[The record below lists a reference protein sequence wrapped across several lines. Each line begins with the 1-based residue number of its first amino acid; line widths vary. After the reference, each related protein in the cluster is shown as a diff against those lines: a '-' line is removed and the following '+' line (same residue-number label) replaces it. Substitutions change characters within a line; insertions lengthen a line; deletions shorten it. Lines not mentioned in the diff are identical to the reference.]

1 MKQITSEIGLIEF
14 EELDGLLSDL
24 ENRKNNISIR
34 VQVKGEPWMEKFS
47 TVLVYSRYEIVLG
60 HLPTRTVKYIRNMKD
75 VAGFEIDH
83 PHSMFNSFERYY
95 VVPFVEETKSTL
107 RYG

>member
-14 EELDGLLSDL
+14 NEFDALLSDL

-34 VQVKGEPWMEKFS
+34 LQVKGEPWMENFS
-47 TVLVYSRYEIVLG
+47 TVLVYSRNEIILG
-60 HLPTRTVKYIRNMKD
+60 HLPTRTVKYVKSMKE

-83 PHSMFNSFERYY
+83 PHTMFNSFERYY
-95 VVPFVEETKSTL
+95 VVPSLEETNSAL